1 MGQRS
6 KVVTALPKE
15 LRDQLDQKL
24 VSGSFSDYRGLEA
37 WLDTQG
43 FKISR
48 GSLQRYGSA
57 FERRIKTIAIATQ
70 QARALAEASPDR
82 EGSMTD
88 ALARLVQE
96 KMLSVLV
103 EAEDIEDG
111 QLTRMARA
119 IADLGRATISQKRWS
134 EEVRERLDKQKR
146 AADQKMVELKSAG
159 GISDEAYDK
168 MRAILLD
175 IDPTGPKE
183 QQSDSPHTGYL
194 R

>member
-6 KVVTALPKE
+6 KVITALPKE
-15 LRDQLDQKL
+15 LRDELDQKL
-24 VSGSFSDYRGLEA
+24 VKGAFSDYRGLEA
-37 WLDTQG
+37 WLGTQG
-43 FKISR
+43 FRISR

-57 FERRIKTIAIATQ
+57 FERRIKTIGIATQ

-96 KMLSVLV
+96 KLFSVLV

-111 QLTRMARA
+111 QLTRIARA
-119 IADLGRATISQKRWS
+119 IADLGRATISQKRWQ
-134 EEVRERLDKQKR
+134 EEMRERLDEQKR
-146 AADQKMVELKSAG
+146 AAAEKMGAVKSAG
-159 GISDEAYDK
+159 GLSDAAYDA

-175 IDPTGPKE
+175 IDPTATKE
-183 QQSDSPHTGYL
+183 QQSGSHHARYL

>member
-1 MGQRS
+1 MQRS

-15 LRDQLDQKL
+15 LRDQLDQRL
-24 VSGSFSDYRGLEA
+24 VKGSFTGYRELET
-37 WLDTQG
+37 WLGTQG
-43 FKISR
+43 FRISR

-57 FERRIKTIAIATQ
+57 FERRIKTIGIATQ

-96 KMLSVLV
+96 KMFSILV

-111 QLTRMARA
+111 QLTRIARA
-119 IADLGRATISQKRWS
+119 IADLGRATISQKRWA
-134 EEVRERLDKQKR
+134 EEMRERLDEQKR
-146 AADQKMVELKSAG
+146 AAGEKMGELKRSG
-159 GISDEAYDK
+159 GLSDETYDAL
-168 MRAILLD
+168 RALLLG
-175 IDPTGPKE
+175 IDPITTKE
-183 QQSDSPHTGYL
+183 QSGSRHEGYL

>member
-1 MGQRS
+1 
-6 KVVTALPKE
+6 VA
-15 LRDQLDQKL
+15 RDAGLQK
-24 VSGSFSDYRGLEA
+24 
-37 WLDTQG
+37 
-43 FKISR
+43 SR

-57 FERRIKTIAIATQ
+57 FERRIKTIGIATQ

-96 KMLSVLV
+96 KLFSVLV

-111 QLTRMARA
+111 QLTRIARA
-119 IADLGRATISQKRWS
+119 IADLGRATISQKRWQ
-134 EEVRERLDKQKR
+134 EEMRERLDEQKR
-146 AADQKMVELKSAG
+146 AAAEKMGAVKSAG
-159 GISDEAYDK
+159 GLSDAAYDA

-175 IDPTGPKE
+175 IDPTATKE
-183 QQSDSPHTGYL
+183 QQSGSHHARYL